1 MKPTEITLKQ
11 LRYLVA
17 VAEHAHFRR
26 AAEFCRVSQ
35 PSLSVQIQNLEAAL
49 GTSLVERTQG
59 GVILTPVGREIL
71 ARAQRVLLDA
81 QAIKDYAATAEHG
94 LAGTIRLGVKATLGP
109 YLLPRI
115 VAALHRKHPETKLY
129 IREGVP
135 SQLEEELKAGVHDV
149 ILAQLPVHSADL
161 ITQRL
166 FREPILF
173 AMSSDHPLAGKQGL
187 SVYDLKDQ
195 PVLSL
200 APDYHLHDQV
210 HALCEEFG
218 AHVVRDYEGT
228 SLDALRQMV
237 SMNMGAT
244 FLPAL
249 YAQSEVSSLG
259 DVVIT
264 PLAKRRISRS
274 IGLVWRKG
282 AGRSNAYSDLANFI
296 RDVVSSEFESLTPE

>member
-1 MKPTEITLKQ
+1 MPPPTVLGLSELHPPQWPLESGKA
-11 LRYLVA
+11 A
-17 VAEHAHFRR
+17 VG
-26 AAEFCRVSQ
+26 S
-35 PSLSVQIQNLEAAL
+35 SL
-49 GTSLVERTQG
+49 GTSWVERTQD
-59 GVILTPVGREIL
+59 GVILTPVGREVL
-71 ARAQRVLLDA
+71 ARAKRVLLDA
-81 QAIKDYAATAEHG
+81 QAIKDYAATAKHG

-109 YLLPRI
+109 YLLPPI
-115 VAALHRKHPETKLY
+115 VTALHRKHPETKLH

-135 SQLEEELKAGVHDV
+135 SQLEEDLKAGVHDV
-149 ILAQLPVHSADL
+149 ILAQIPMHTTDL

-187 SVYDLKDQ
+187 SMYDPKDQ
-195 PVLSL
+195 PVLPF
-200 APDYHLHDQV
+200 APDYYLHDQV

-218 AHVVRDYEGT
+218 AQVVRDYEGT
-228 SLDALRQMV
+228 NLDALRQMV

-249 YAQSEVSSLG
+249 YSQSEVSSLG

-264 PLAKRRISRS
+264 PLAKRSISPS

-282 AGRSNAYSDLANFI
+282 A
-296 RDVVSSEFESLTPE
+296 

>member
-1 MKPTEITLKQ
+1 
-11 LRYLVA
+11 VA
-17 VAEHAHFRR
+17 PAN
-26 AAEFCRVSQ
+26 
-35 PSLSVQIQNLEAAL
+35 PSLSVQIKNLEAAL
-49 GTSLVERTQG
+49 GNSLVERTQG
-59 GVILTPVGREIL
+59 GVILTPVGREVL

-115 VAALHRKHPETKLY
+115 VAALHRKHPETKLH

-149 ILAQLPVHSADL
+149 ILAQLPVHSSDL

-187 SVYDLKDQ
+187 SVYDQKDQ

-210 HALCEEFG
+210 HALCEEFR

-228 SLDALRQMV
+228 SLDALRQIV

-259 DVVIT
+259 DVIIT
-264 PLAKRRISRS
+264 PLAKPSISRS